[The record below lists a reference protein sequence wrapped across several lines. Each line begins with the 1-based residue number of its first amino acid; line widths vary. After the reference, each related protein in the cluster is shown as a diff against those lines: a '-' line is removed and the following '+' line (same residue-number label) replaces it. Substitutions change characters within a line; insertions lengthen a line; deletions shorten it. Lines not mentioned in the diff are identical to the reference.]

1 MTEHESLHPLRP
13 FLKNWLWE
21 HGRIGTRHLDC
32 ATGALGFDEG
42 RKAHF
47 ATLPRVYVP
56 LEREPA
62 PDPSRTVPAVHEAGL
77 ARFLRAAQMGRPLE
91 AGSPAEALRAAHD
104 CIEVGLFCAYQGDAA
119 RAQAR
124 YALEP
129 MFDDEIRAAVAAD
142 VRAIYVPL
150 REQLAMYD
158 YTVFHGLPSP
168 LMLSDSPFVDWRVR
182 ARPPVPFVSMPLG
195 PYCVLVGAP
204 SGKTARAGP
213 VVWKSVVA
221 MGPLKDLNRHLV
233 EGARSWL
240 VAASDDQLLAVQP
253 KFLPPEP
260 PEPPVS
266 ASGSVPPA

>member
-1 MTEHESLHPLRP
+1 MTVNEVLHPLRP

-21 HGRIGTRHLDC
+21 HGRIGTRYLDC
-32 ATGALGFDEG
+32 TNGALGFDEG

-47 ATLPRVYVP
+47 AALPQVHVP

-62 PDPSRTVPAVHEAGL
+62 GEPARTVPAVHEAGL
-77 ARFLRAAQMGRPLE
+77 ARFLRAAQLGRPLE
-91 AGSPAEALRAAHD
+91 AGSPAEVLRAAHD
-104 CIEVGLFCAYQGDAA
+104 CIEVGLCCAYQDDAA
-119 RAQAR
+119 RAKAR

-129 MFDDEIRAAVAAD
+129 MFDDEIREAVAAD

-168 LMLSDSPFVDWRVR
+168 LMLSDSPFIDWRVR

-204 SGKTARAGP
+204 SGKTARSNP

-233 EGARSWL
+233 DRARSWL
-240 VAASDDQLLAVQP
+240 VAATDEQLLAVQP
-253 KFLPPEP
+253 KYLPPAV
-260 PEPPVS
+260 PVAGPGATPS
-266 ASGSVPPA
+266 A